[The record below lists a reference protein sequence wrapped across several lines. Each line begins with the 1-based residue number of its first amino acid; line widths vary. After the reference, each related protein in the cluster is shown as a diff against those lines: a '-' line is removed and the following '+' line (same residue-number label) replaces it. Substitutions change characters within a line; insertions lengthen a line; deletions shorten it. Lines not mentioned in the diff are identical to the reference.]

1 MALHDTFVKIVVVS
15 SGQESPD
22 FLGNII
28 DRQKFLLKTISPNP
42 KLINEI
48 RKQDPDIFIV
58 DSSGFDDEILR
69 TCQNIRNYS
78 GKPILV
84 LAADHR
90 PEFIEMVLD
99 AGADEYLIKPVSGSI
114 LIASLNNLTRRAKA
128 EMDAALAFVKG
139 KQEKSQQS
147 GLLTY

>member
-1 MALHDTFVKIVVVS
+1 MTLSENFVKIVVVS
-15 SGQESPD
+15 SGQNFSE

-28 DRQKFLLKTISPNP
+28 DRQKFLLKTILP
-42 KLINEI
+42 KPELISEI
-48 RKQDPDIFIV
+48 RKIEPDIYIV
-58 DSSGFDDEILR
+58 DSSGSEDEVLK

-90 PEFIEMVLD
+90 PEFVQMVLD
-99 AGADEYLIKPVSGSI
+99 TGADEYLIKPVSASI
-114 LIASLNNLTRRAKA
+114 LVASLNNLTRRARA

-139 KQEKSQQS
+139 QNEKSQQS